1 MMLPKRTYVSPNMIA
16 GWFVNHSDREAG
28 DVVTHL
34 KVQKLCY
41 YADAW
46 FLANFDRP
54 LIAES
59 FEAWAHGPVSP
70 TVWKKYRGSGWD
82 PLDPEKGI
90 LVPPTIIPF
99 LGAIYDEYGK
109 YSAKKLE
116 ELSHSEEPWIRAR
129 GDISKEA
136 HCSNPIDRLLTR
148 NFYASRLGKEP
159 ANKLSH

>member
-59 FEAWAHGPVSP
+59 FLGVGSRPRISNSMEKIQRFGLGPPRS
-70 TVWKKYRGSGWD
+70 
-82 PLDPEKGI
+82 
-90 LVPPTIIPF
+90 
-99 LGAIYDEYGK
+99 
-109 YSAKKLE
+109 
-116 ELSHSEEPWIRAR
+116 
-129 GDISKEA
+129 
-136 HCSNPIDRLLTR
+136 
-148 NFYASRLGKEP
+148 
-159 ANKLSH
+159 